1 MKKMRCPF
9 MIMTAIIAF
18 SACSSEET
26 VENIENADG
35 VIAFT
40 AIPESSEATTRAV
53 ISSENNKQIN
63 WETGDRI
70 SIFDGKNNKEFTL
83 KKGGGTST
91 ASFVGTAEQA
101 DTYVAVYPYTAEAV
115 LANGA
120 VTNIT
125 LTAVQTAT
133 PGSFD
138 KNAALMMGATQSTTL
153 LFKNVVGYVKV
164 NPKFNCSRI
173 ELKAPVGTTLS
184 GKVELSYNNGEP
196 TMSFTADQ
204 SSVITLLPA
213 EEGGTIAA
221 DKSYYMAVPAVTL
234 GKGWTITFVNSDDTK
249 AYTRLSSKQ
258 LVLARNKVVN
268 LGTFEEGQ
276 SYWYRVMPS
285 NGNVKASQQVDL
297 GVFAVNG
304 TRCRLVFAKSNL
316 TTTGLAANESDF
328 GDFFAWGALEPWYTS
343 LTTTPTS
350 ITVNGWKEG
359 KDEGYIAQNY
369 PSSDNSDYVEDG
381 KLKKAYDAA
390 SHLLAGDWQIPTK
403 EIWEAI
409 QNVYYPQEEATPT
422 GSMSFITV
430 NGIKGMQYAGV
441 AEDKS
446 AYLFLPASGTIDSDE
461 NMGVQ
466 LGTYGYYWSGTPLST
481 DKAYYYMLYH
491 SSESG
496 TVTGVQNEGIRR
508 YSPCTIRAV
517 RLADES
523 SSQTEEST
531 GTEELQDE
539 EVFEW

>member
-91 ASFVGTAEQA
+91 ATFVGTAEQA

-125 LTAVQTAT
+125 LPAIQTAT

-184 GKVELSYNNGEP
+184 GKATLSYNNGEP
-196 TMSFTADQ
+196 TMAFTADQ

-213 EEGGTIAA
+213 ERGSIIAA
-221 DKSYYMAVPAVTL
+221 DNSYYIAVPAVTL
-234 GKGWTITFVNSDDTK
+234 GEGWTITFVNSNDTK

-258 LVLARNKVVN
+258 LALARNKVVN
-268 LGTFEEGQ
+268 LGMFEEEQ

-285 NGNVKASQQVDL
+285 NGSVKASQQVDL

-359 KDEGYIAQNY
+359 KDGGYTPVNC
-369 PSSDNSDYVEDG
+369 PSSGSSDYVEDG

-409 QNVYYPQEEATPT
+409 QNVYSPEEATPT

-446 AYLFLPASGTIDSDE
+446 AYLFLPASGTIDSEE
-461 NMGVQ
+461 NMGIQ
-466 LGTYGYYWSGTPLST
+466 LGTFGYYWSGTPSST
-481 DKAYYYMLYH
+481 DKAYCYTLYH
-491 SSESG
+491 SSEENS
-496 TVTGVQNEGIRR
+496 TVTKVHADETHR
-508 YSPCTIRAV
+508 YFPYTIRAV

-523 SSQTEEST
+523 SSEREEST
-531 GTEELQDE
+531 GTEELQE
-539 EVFEW
+539 EDVFEW